1 MAVLSVP
8 EANREAYIEA
18 AEFMAQWSIDHGAL
32 EVMEAWEANVP
43 EGKTTDMRKAVAAPE
58 GEKIVAG
65 WVIWPDKET
74 LEMAKEAMGRGEGFE
89 DYDHSDPPFDGSR
102 LIFGEFEP
110 LMVKRS
116 TALTDNERGNG

>member
-1 MAVLSVP
+1 MYVAVAALSVP
-8 EANREAYIEA
+8 QANQDAYRKA
-18 AEFMAQWSIDHGAL
+18 AEFMADWSMAHGAL

-58 GEKIVAG
+58 GEKIVTG

-74 LEMAKEAMGRGEGFE
+74 LEKAKEAMGKGEGFE
-89 DYDHSDPPFDGSR
+89 DYPQGDPPFDGSR

-110 LMVKRS
+110 LLTRGRS
-116 TALTDNERGNG
+116 

>member
-1 MAVLSVP
+1 MYIACALLSVP
-8 EANREAYIEA
+8 EDNKQAYLEA
-18 AEFMAQWSIDHGAL
+18 AEFMAKWSMDHGAL

-43 EGKTTDMRKAVAAPE
+43 VGKNTDMRKAVAAPD

-74 LEMAKEAMGRGEGFE
+74 LDKAKEAMGKGEGFDGFPE
-89 DYDHSDPPFDGSR
+89 AGPPFDGSR

-110 LMVKRS
+110 L
-116 TALTDNERGNG
+116 LTKGR

>member
-1 MAVLSVP
+1 MYLAIAVLSVP
-8 EANREAYIEA
+8 EANKEAYLQA
-18 AEFMAQWSIDHGAL
+18 ADFMAKWSMDHGAL

-43 EGKTTDMRKAVAAPE
+43 DGKNTDLRKAVAARD

-74 LEMAKEAMGRGEGFE
+74 LDKAKEAMGKGEGFE
-89 DYDHSDPPFDGSR
+89 GYPAGDPPFDGSR

-110 LMVKRS
+110 L
-116 TALTDNERGNG
+116 LTKGR